1 MCDFR
6 AQLHTASATS
16 LLSTDD
22 IMGGTNLTLMNMQEG
37 RCSTQINC
45 LVKEQFQPFFH
56 LKSTEN
62 YSFHHTFFL
71 PPNTVK
77 GL

>member
-6 AQLHTASATS
+6 AQLHTASAVS

-22 IMGGTNLTLMNMQEG
+22 IMEGTNLGLMNMQEG
-37 RCSTQINC
+37 RCSAQISF

-56 LKSTEN
+56 LKS
-62 YSFHHTFFL
+62 H
-71 PPNTVK
+71 
-77 GL
+77 